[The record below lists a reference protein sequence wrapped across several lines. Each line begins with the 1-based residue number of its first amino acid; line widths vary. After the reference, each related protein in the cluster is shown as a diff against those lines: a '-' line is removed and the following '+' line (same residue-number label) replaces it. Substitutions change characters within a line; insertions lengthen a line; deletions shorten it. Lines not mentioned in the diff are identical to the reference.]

1 MRLKT
6 YRAYSLQEAIEA
18 VQGDL
23 GTDAVILHTRSF
35 SKRSLFGLLRR
46 NIVEVIASDTAEVSE
61 KPKPE
66 GLLRHILPT
75 EVAASRAYGSG
86 GDSLEGDASLE
97 EASTDIL
104 DIDSERTRRLAQALS
119 IRQERME
126 QEDAVRQPVIAEK
139 ESATV
144 DVMAPRRYVLNGD
157 GEFATQI
164 HEPVEAIPEVIEEVK
179 PDPIPA
185 PARMDGELDAIRA
198 TVGRVIETESLPVSS
213 SSGGRNDTL
222 TEAYSNLISQE
233 LSRDLADGLVEELS
247 RELSPEMLK
256 NSSAVREAVLDRL
269 AALVPTSEFTSTPQP
284 VDGRPWTIAFVGP
297 TGVGKTTT
305 LAKVAS
311 TLALK
316 QGRRVGLVTADT
328 YRVAAVD
335 QLRTYADILSTPLA
349 VANGAEEM
357 ASALKQLSDCE
368 IVLVDTPGRS
378 QNDTDRLVELR
389 SIIDV
394 ANPHEIHLV
403 LSSTA
408 SERVLIREAE
418 AFADLRPDR
427 IVLTKLD
434 EAVSF
439 GMLVSVVRRIG
450 RRLSWVTTGQ
460 EVPADIEKATGRRIA
475 DMMLGG
481 VVKT

>member
-1 MRLKT
+1 MDGNGGFT
-6 YRAYSLQEAIEA
+6 TEYREVGESPQPHAEPQPVAEEV
-18 VQGDL
+18 VQ
-23 GTDAVILHTRSF
+23 A
-35 SKRSLFGLLRR
+35 
-46 NIVEVIASDTAEVSE
+46 ASSMEPVVKE
-61 KPKPE
+61 PKPE
-66 GLLRHILPT
+66 
-75 EVAASRAYGSG
+75 S
-86 GDSLEGDASLE
+86 
-97 EASTDIL
+97 
-104 DIDSERTRRLAQALS
+104 
-119 IRQERME
+119 
-126 QEDAVRQPVIAEK
+126 
-139 ESATV
+139 
-144 DVMAPRRYVLNGD
+144 
-157 GEFATQI
+157 
-164 HEPVEAIPEVIEEVK
+164 
-179 PDPIPA
+179 
-185 PARMDGELDAIRA
+185 DGELEAIRA
-198 TVGRVIETESLPVSS
+198 TVGRVIETESLPSS
-213 SSGGRNDTL
+213 APASSNNDNL
-222 TEAYSNLISQE
+222 TEAYSNLIAQE
-233 LSRDLADGLVEELS
+233 LSRDLADGLVQEIARDLPEAELG
-247 RELSPEMLK
+247 RPE
-256 NSSAVREAVLDRL
+256 AVREAVLDRL
-269 AALVPTSEFTSTPQP
+269 AQLVPTAEFTSTPEP

-311 TLALK
+311 TLALR
-316 QGRRVGLVTADT
+316 QGRKVGLVTADT

-335 QLRTYADILSTPLA
+335 QLRTYAEILATPLA

-357 ASALKQLSDCE
+357 TSALQELSDCE

-378 QNDTDRLVELR
+378 QNDADRLVELR

-408 SERVLIREAE
+408 SERVLMREAE

-460 EVPADIEKATGRRIA
+460 EVPADIETATGRRIA

-481 VVKT
+481 VVKV